1 MIAAGYY
8 DDQYAKVGDE
18 WKFRSRKV
26 HMYYMVPLS
35 EGWAEQ
41 KK

>member
-8 DDQYAKVGDE
+8 DDEYVKVSEE

-26 HMYYMVPLS
+26 TMYYFVPLS
-35 EGWAEQ
+35 EGWAGKQ
-41 KK
+41 S